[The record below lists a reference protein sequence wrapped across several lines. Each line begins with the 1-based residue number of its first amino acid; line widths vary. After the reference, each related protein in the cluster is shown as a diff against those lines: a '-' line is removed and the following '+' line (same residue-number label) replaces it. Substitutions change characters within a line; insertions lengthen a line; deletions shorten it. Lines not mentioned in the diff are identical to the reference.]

1 MKMATAQSAPATID
15 EYIAA
20 FPDDVQE
27 VLRQVRATIRAAAPD
42 AEEAISYG
50 IPTFNL
56 AGTYLIYFAGF
67 KKHVSVYPASVVNA
81 DFAEEMAIYGSGKGT
96 AKFPLSKPI
105 PHDLITRMVKFRIQ
119 ETLSRGKKKGRREG

>member
-20 FPDDVQE
+20 FPDDVQQ
-27 VLRQVRATIRAAAPD
+27 VLRQVRATIRSVAPD

-67 KKHVSVYPASVVNA
+67 KKHVSVYPAPIGNA
-81 DFAEEMAIYGSGKGT
+81 DFAEEMSIYGSGKGT
-96 AKFPLSKPI
+96 AKFPLNRPI

-119 ETLSRGKKKGRREG
+119 ATLSRAKSMDRGKR